1 VEASGDILYQVIPE
15 IVIKKE
21 PAIGTMLQ
29 PSNWE
34 TNEKRKNMKLPE
46 VIFGTSGL
54 GNLFV
59 AMPEE
64 EKLKIVS
71 ECIQLS
77 KGKAVFDSAGKYGA
91 GLALEELGKCLK
103 QLNISPDEVIISNK
117 LGWIRT
123 ELKTEEPTFE
133 PGIWRNMKYDA
144 VQQISYDGI
153 IECFE
158 QGNELLNGY
167 TPQMVSVHDPDEYM
181 ALAKDDKD
189 AYGLY
194 NDILDAYEAL
204 FDLKQEGK
212 VKAIG
217 VGAKDWTVIKRIAAD
232 VQLDWI
238 MIANSMTIKTHP
250 QELLDFIVEMEKR
263 GVHVINSAVF
273 HSGFLVGSEYFDY
286 KLIKPG
292 TSYSDELF
300 QWREIF
306 FEICNE
312 FKVTPAEACAQF
324 ALRVPGVK
332 SIALS
337 TTNAYRVKENIEL
350 VQVDIPTQF
359 WQALKSKNL
368 IAVDFEQWLVDM
380 A

>member
-1 VEASGDILYQVIPE
+1 
-15 IVIKKE
+15 
-21 PAIGTMLQ
+21 
-29 PSNWE
+29 
-34 TNEKRKNMKLPE
+34 MKLPE

-59 AMPEE
+59 ALPEE
-64 EKLKIVS
+64 EKLNIVN

-77 KGKAVFDSAGKYGA
+77 NGKAVFDSAGKYGA
-91 GLALEELGKCLK
+91 GLALEALGKCLK
-103 QLNISPDEVIISNK
+103 QLNIPNEEVIISNK

-133 PGIWRNMKYDA
+133 PGIWRDLKHDA

-167 TPQMVSVHDPDEYM
+167 APQMVSVHDPDEYM
-181 ALAKDDKD
+181 ALAKDKKD
-189 AYGLY
+189 AYRLY

-212 VKAIG
+212 VQAIG
-217 VGAKDWTVIKRIAAD
+217 VGAKDWRIIKRIAAD
-232 VQLDWI
+232 VHLDWI

-250 QELLDFIVEMEKR
+250 PELLDFIVEMEKN
-263 GVHVINSAVF
+263 GVYVINSAVF
-273 HSGFLVGSEYFDY
+273 NSGFLVGSNYFDY
-286 KLIKPG
+286 KLINPG
-292 TSYSDELF
+292 TPQSDELF

-306 FEICNE
+306 FEICSE
-312 FKVTPAEACAQF
+312 FKIKPAEACAQF

-337 TTNAYRVKENIEL
+337 TTHAYRVKENLEL
-350 VQVDIPTQF
+350 IQVDIPTQF

-368 IAVDFEQWLVDM
+368 IAVDCEQWRIERNSFLQFTREI
-380 A
+380 